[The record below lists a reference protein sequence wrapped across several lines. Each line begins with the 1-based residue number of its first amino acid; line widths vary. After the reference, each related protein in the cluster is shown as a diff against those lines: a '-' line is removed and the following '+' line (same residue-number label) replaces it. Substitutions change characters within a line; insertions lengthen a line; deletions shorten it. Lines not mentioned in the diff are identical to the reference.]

1 MPTAGWEWPVVA
13 ALRTAGLSLLHQQR
27 RGRVRARVRQPI
39 PALDERHMLVEVHD
53 EMFKG
58 LDTRVDGN
66 PVRADAEG
74 APT

>member
-1 MPTAGWEWPVVA
+1 M
-13 ALRTAGLSLLHQQR
+13 
-27 RGRVRARVRQPI
+27 RQPI